1 MGVWKDGRMFDEEE
15 ITHLMDELPTIRY
28 MQDQI
33 KNLTVSLKN
42 VENRLAQM
50 EWEQRRLESTLK
62 EHYDVFME
70 ELRT

>member
-50 EWEQRRLESTLK
+50 EWEQKRLESTLK
-62 EHYDVFME
+62 EHYNVFME

>member
-33 KNLTVSLKN
+33 KNLTVSLKDL
-42 VENRLAQM
+42 ENRLAQM
-50 EWEQRRLESTLK
+50 EWEQKRLESTLK
-62 EHYDVFME
+62 EHYNVFME

>member
-1 MGVWKDGRMFDEEE
+1 MGVWKDGRMFNEEE
-15 ITHLMDELPTIRY
+15 IANLMDELPTIRY

-33 KNLTVSLKN
+33 KNLTVSLKD

-62 EHYDVFME
+62 EHYNVFME

>member
-1 MGVWKDGRMFDEEE
+1 MEIWKDGRMFSEEE

-33 KNLTVSLKN
+33 KNLTVSLKD

>member
-1 MGVWKDGRMFDEEE
+1 MGVWKDGRMFSEEE
-15 ITHLMDELPTIRY
+15 ITNLMDNLPTIRY

-42 VENRLAQM
+42 VDNRLAQM
-50 EWEQRRLESTLK
+50 EWEQRRLENTLK
-62 EHYDVFME
+62 EHYDAFME

>member
-62 EHYDVFME
+62 EHYDIFME

>member
-1 MGVWKDGRMFDEEE
+1 MGIWKDGRMFNEEE
-15 ITHLMDELPTIRY
+15 IANLMDELPTIRY
-28 MQDQI
+28 MQEQI

>member
-1 MGVWKDGRMFDEEE
+1 MGVWKDGRMFSEEE
-15 ITHLMDELPTIRY
+15 ITNLMDDLPTIRY

-33 KNLTVSLKN
+33 KNLTVSLKD

-50 EWEQRRLESTLK
+50 EWEQRRLENTLK

>member
-1 MGVWKDGRMFDEEE
+1 MGVWKDGRMFNEEE
-15 ITHLMDELPTIRY
+15 IANLMDELPTIRY

-33 KNLTVSLKN
+33 KNLTVSLKDL
-42 VENRLAQM
+42 ENRLAQM

-62 EHYDVFME
+62 EHYDIFME